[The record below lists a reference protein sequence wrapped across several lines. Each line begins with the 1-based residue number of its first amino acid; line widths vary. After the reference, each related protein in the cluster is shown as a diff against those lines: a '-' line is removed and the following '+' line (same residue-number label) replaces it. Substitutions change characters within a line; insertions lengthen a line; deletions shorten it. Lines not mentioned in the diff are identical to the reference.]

1 MRVPMASRAKK
12 SLIFMNFRG
21 LLHHISA
28 YSANSCAT
36 FCGTH
41 FQLMPARPYIRKA
54 VFGLFAL
61 GLLVASA
68 SEVFA
73 QDAIALRVRTVES
86 NGQVLVTFALDGGL
100 TDEMKAVVQSGL
112 RTVFTYTVELKMK
125 VPAWVDRTVATAVVS
140 TSVDYDNLTRRHTV
154 SQAKDGRVEQSFVVE
169 NPAQVAQMV
178 THFERLPLFDTK
190 QLEANRE
197 YYVLVRADA
206 RPRSSAALWPWSGTA
221 SGIARFTFIPNN

>member
-1 MRVPMASRAKK
+1 M
-12 SLIFMNFRG
+12 
-21 LLHHISA
+21 SA
-28 YSANSCAT
+28 VVYT
-36 FCGTH
+36 
-41 FQLMPARPYIRKA
+41 RKA
-54 VFGLFAL
+54 VFGLFGLSLLLATAGPAL
-61 GLLVASA
+61 
-68 SEVFA
+68 A
-73 QDAIALRVRTVES
+73 QQATTLRVRTVES

-154 SQAKDGRVEQSFVVE
+154 SQAKDGRVEQSFVLE
-169 NPAQVAQMV
+169 DPEQVAQMV

-190 QLEANRE
+190 QLEPNRD

-206 RPRSSAALWPWSGTA
+206 RPRSTPGLWPWSGTA
-221 SGIARFTFIPNN
+221 SGSARFTFIPNN